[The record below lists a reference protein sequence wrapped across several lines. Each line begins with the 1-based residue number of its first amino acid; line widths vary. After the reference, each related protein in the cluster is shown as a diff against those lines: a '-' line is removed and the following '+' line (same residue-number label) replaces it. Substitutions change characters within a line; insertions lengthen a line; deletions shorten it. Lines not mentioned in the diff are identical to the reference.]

1 MRNGGN
7 ILAVLIFSFGYL
19 SRLPQS

>member
-1 MRNGGN
+1 MRNSGN
-7 ILAVLIFSFGYL
+7 ILAVSIFLFGYL